1 MLRIFL
7 SFKLISDVDVKK
19 RMNVAAVDLRMLN
32 QVLLIMQKVEKK
44 ILRIVRQT
52 IATHRMFAVGDSVL
66 VAVSGGADSVALA
79 QVLITLAGEY
89 SLRLAVAHL
98 NHSLRGKA
106 ADSDAEFVA
115 AFARGLNLPVYIEK
129 KDVRAFQRRRH
140 LSLEEAARQVR
151 YEFFDKIAVRYGF
164 NKIALGHHGHDNA
177 ELVLMNLLR
186 GSGPLGLSGIIP
198 VRDGKIVRPFIHLKR
213 SDIQA
218 YIAEKKLPHV
228 TDASNADT
236 SLRRNRIRHHLIP
249 ELENTYNPGIV
260 DTLNRLGTIMRAE
273 DQWIEGHLSPVFNKC
288 VTTKRSGAISLDI
301 ARLGKLATAAK
312 RRIIRKA
319 IFSVKKDLRRITL
332 LHVDD
337 VLTLMEKGPDHGC
350 LNLPRGIQ
358 VARNAAELTITCGG
372 PSPLTNQGK
381 RAGSMAADYQ
391 YSISSPGTL
400 CIQEAGVIITLTE
413 IGVDDVPE
421 LKNIDRR
428 LAFFDMASLHFPLVV
443 RNIRPGDRFSPLG
456 LNGSQKVKK
465 YFNNHKIP
473 GCERRKCAVLLSDG
487 RIIWLVGHRIENCV
501 KLGPNT
507 RQVLKAELLL
517 A

>member
-1 MLRIFL
+1 MLI
-7 SFKLISDVDVKK
+7 
-19 RMNVAAVDLRMLN
+19 
-32 QVLLIMQKVEKK
+32 QVLLIMQNIEKM
-44 ILRIVRQT
+44 ILNTVRET
-52 IATHRMFAVGDSVL
+52 VAVYRMFAVGDSVL

-98 NHSLRGKA
+98 NHSLREEA

-115 AFARGLNLPVYIEK
+115 AFARGLNLPGYIEK

-164 NKIALGHHGHDNA
+164 NKIALAHHGHDNA

-218 YIAEKKLPHV
+218 YIAEKKLPHI

-249 ELENTYNPGIV
+249 ELETNYNPAIV

-273 DQWIEGHLSPVFNKC
+273 DQWIEDLLSPVFKEC
-288 VTTKRSGAISLDI
+288 VAVKQSGTISLDI
-301 ARLGKLATAAK
+301 ARLGKLAAAAQ
-312 RRIIRKA
+312 RRIVRKA

-332 LHVDD
+332 VHVDA
-337 VLTLMEKGPDHGC
+337 VIALMEKGPAGGC
-350 LNLPRGIQ
+350 LNLPQGIQ
-358 VARNAAELTITCGG
+358 AARNAVQLTITSGR
-372 PSPLTNQGK
+372 PLPLTSHSK
-381 RAGSMAADYQ
+381 RAGPLAADYH
-391 YSISSPGTL
+391 YTISRPGTL
-400 CIQEAGVIITLTE
+400 CVREAGVLIMLTE

-421 LKNIDRR
+421 LKNIGRR
-428 LAFFDMASLHFPLVV
+428 LAFFDMTSLQFPLVV
-443 RNIRPGDRFSPLG
+443 RSIRPGDRFSPLG
-456 LNGSQKVKK
+456 LDGSQKVKK
-465 YFNNHKIP
+465 YFINHKIP
-473 GCERRKCAVLLSDG
+473 ACQRRKSAVLLSEG
-487 RIIWLVGHRIENCV
+487 RIIWLVGHRIDNCV
-501 KLGPNT
+501 KLGPHT
-507 RQVLKAELLL
+507 RHVLKAELLL